1 MGKGKE
7 NFDINWQCGLD
18 RSCFHQ
24 GFPNNMTR
32 IDTITVIAPGL
43 LGASLAFA
51 SRERGMVGR
60 VKVWAR
66 RAEVLEA
73 CRTRPWCD
81 SVHADLGEA
90 VADADMVWICAPV
103 GRIAGLAEQAAPFL
117 KPGAIVSDVGST
129 KAELH
134 GAIDRIR
141 MPEES
146 VYVGSHPMAGSEKS
160 GFEYADARLFE
171 GRPCFVTEGDAPNR
185 KATEAVE
192 DFWTGL
198 GMRVTRTTPQ
208 LHDRMVAWLS
218 HVPHLTA
225 VGLSRTLAAAMPEEW
240 MQYAGPGLR
249 DTTRVASG
257 SVEMWRDILDQNRI
271 EIGSALSQ
279 VITTLQGFER
289 ALKAGESDA
298 LVEHLTRA
306 KAFRDALGQ
315 FVGPS
320 TPPVGPE

>member
-1 MGKGKE
+1 
-7 NFDINWQCGLD
+7 
-18 RSCFHQ
+18 
-24 GFPNNMTR
+24 MTR

-73 CRTRPWCD
+73 CRMRPWCD
-81 SVHADLGEA
+81 SVHSDLGEA

-103 GRIAGLAEQAAPFL
+103 GRIAVLAEQTALFL

-134 GAIDRIR
+134 AAIDRIR
-141 MPEES
+141 MPEGS

-160 GFEYADARLFE
+160 GFEYADAGLFE
-171 GRPCFVTEGDAPNR
+171 GRPCFVTEGAVPNG
-185 KATEAVE
+185 KATEAVV

-198 GMRVTRTTPQ
+198 GMRVTRTTPE

-225 VGLSRTLAAAMPEEW
+225 VGLSRTLAASMPEEW

-257 SVEMWRDILDQNRI
+257 SVEMWRDILDHNRS
-271 EIGSALSQ
+271 EIVSALSQ
-279 VITTLQGFER
+279 VIATLQCFER
-289 ALKAGESDA
+289 DLKAGEMDA
-298 LVEHLTRA
+298 LVEQLKRA
-306 KAFRDALGQ
+306 KVFRDELSR

-320 TPPVGPE
+320 APQNGAA